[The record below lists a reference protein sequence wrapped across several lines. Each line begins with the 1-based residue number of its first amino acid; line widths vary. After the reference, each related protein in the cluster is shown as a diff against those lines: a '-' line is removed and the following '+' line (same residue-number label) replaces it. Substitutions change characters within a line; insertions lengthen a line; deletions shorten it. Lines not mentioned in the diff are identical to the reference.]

1 MTMRK
6 EYRVPFMRVPAV
18 LLAMATLLC
27 ANIATAVPPPIS
39 IKMSLCKVA
48 DSTVG
53 APCGVLPAPQSAGRP
68 AARPHMAVSWVVRQA
83 YKGNFHPIVIGIQI
97 EAKKLGF
104 ELRTYVLDILQ
115 RGYDAFA
122 REEAGR

>member
-1 MTMRK
+1 MRK

-27 ANIATAVPPPIS
+27 ANIATAMPSPAS
-39 IKMSLCKVA
+39 IKVVSLCKVA

-83 YKGNFHPIVIGIQI
+83 YRGNFHPIVTGIQI
-97 EAKKLGF
+97 EAKKLRF
-104 ELRTYVLDILQ
+104 ELRTFFSVALLGETAKDS
-115 RGYDAFA
+115 ASA
-122 REEAGR
+122 A